1 VDSLYLKQAAREKL
15 QGFYM
20 SAVFGAVLYY
30 IPVYIISLIITLTE
44 TVAKGYELIS
54 ILISTVLSLC
64 VVEVLMVGFMR
75 SLLKINDGAEKYD
88 ANVVLSPY
96 QKNFKNTLKIMFCK
110 EIYLW
115 GWEMLP
121 VLPFL
126 FLAGVMAFTA
136 TTEQISQLI
145 TMSIQLFTSVSD
157 VMVMNIY
164 NFMVE
169 NFSYVFVLAPVA
181 WIASL
186 ILCIPAIRKNYE
198 YQMIPI
204 LLAENPDISRK
215 DAFARTKEIMKG
227 YKLRFFS
234 LQLSFFWLMLL
245 GAFVAGLTESSV
257 AYYLVNALI
266 MPYVYMA
273 YLQFYIFRTRLQ
285 TGDIPECGT
294 EQDILKN
301 DLTRKESEQNEN

>member
-1 VDSLYLKQAAREKL
+1 MDSLYLKQTAREKL

-30 IPVYIISLIITLTE
+30 IPVYIISLINTLMI
-44 TVAKGYELIS
+44 AKGMGQGLMASVIG
-54 ILISTVLSLC
+54 TVLNLL
-64 VVEVLMVGFMR
+64 VVDVLMVGFMR

-96 QKNFKNTLKIMFCK
+96 QKNFKNTLKIVFCK
-110 EIYLW
+110 GIYLW

-121 VLPFL
+121 ILPFL

-145 TMSIQLFTSVSD
+145 TMSIQLFTSSSEE
-157 VMVMNIY
+157 MVMNIY
-164 NFMVE
+164 DFMVE

-181 WIASL
+181 WIAAL

-198 YQMIPI
+198 YQMIPM

-215 DAFARTKEIMKG
+215 DAFARTKDIMKG
-227 YKLRFFS
+227 HKLRFFS
-234 LQLSFFWLMLL
+234 LQLSFFWLMLFA
-245 GAFVAGLTESSV
+245 AFVVGLTESTV
-257 AYYLVNALI
+257 AYCLVNALI
-266 MPYVYMA
+266 MPYMYMA

-285 TGDIPECGT
+285 TGDIPEPGT